1 MNFALKSNYSSEIV
15 KVKNMY
21 APQDQFGKCKVCYEK
36 ATGIHYGVISC
47 EGCKVNFFKINLI
60 I

>member
-1 MNFALKSNYSSEIV
+1 MNFGAKSSYNTDIARFKYTS
-15 KVKNMY
+15 

-47 EGCKVNFFKINLI
+47 EGCKVSKLF
-60 I
+60 